1 VRTEKVSPTS
11 IAFSKR
17 IFNKRLTTRLAQN
30 CAQFFLPLR
39 VRAGYNFQMPPL
51 KFRDVERTQ
60 RTGFDD
66 ARKTVTLGAGLLL
79 RQTLSI
85 DVAYI
90 RTMQSIFGSLYT
102 GSAQVG
108 ENAHP
113 QQHRADNEFSL
124 LIQATIIPYL
134 PISTC

>member
-1 VRTEKVSPTS
+1 
-11 IAFSKR
+11 
-17 IFNKRLTTRLAQN
+17 
-30 CAQFFLPLR
+30 LR

-108 ENAHP
+108 ETLTLNSIVLTTSF
-113 QQHRADNEFSL
+113 RF
-124 LIQATIIPYL
+124 
-134 PISTC
+134 